1 MRNKILSDYHSLKTQ
16 YYTHLNYI
24 NIIGLN
30 SIRLIKYIEFQLLL
44 NRNNKTVKSLYN
56 NTQQQT

>member
-1 MRNKILSDYHSLKTQ
+1 MRKKKPI
-16 YYTHLNYI
+16 YTHLNYI

-44 NRNNKTVKSLYN
+44 NRNIKTVKSLYN
-56 NTQQQT
+56 NTQ